1 MNRTYTKHEIKW
13 AVDIVIGDDGFR
25 SKEVIEVLKTAD
37 ESLENNYLEDKIE
50 QYMDK
55 RIDTDG

>member
-1 MNRTYTKHEIKW
+1 MNRTYTKEEIRW

-25 SKEVIEVLKTAD
+25 SKEVIEVLKTSD
-37 ESLENNYLEDKIE
+37 ESVENNYLEDKIE

-55 RIDTDG
+55 RIDTNG